1 MPTGCCGDDPT
12 RGTVYGILTTLAYSG
27 FILVLRQT
35 NADLRRPAGPLGR
48 DGEQQLADRRGV
60 ASHHLPHDAET
71 AAAELEAASWRAA
84 GDLRQRQLQHAR
96 RDGVPLGNIAPHPVG
111 TVSAAQEAAFT
122 NARLRWEQVITGDLP
137 NVQMNIP
144 AGACKDAEGEA
155 LVDHPAVN
163 EVIDDLLVYVQVD
176 SIDGP
181 GKVLGSAGPCY
192 IRNTSR
198 LPVFGIMRFDRADL
212 TLMAQNGILGDV
224 ILHELGHVL
233 GFPTIWS
240 DPQFDLLQDTA
251 TSDPYYSGAKGL
263 SAFQLAGGTPVNGVG
278 VPVENTGGEGT
289 RLSHWREAVLA
300 TELMT
305 GFISAG
311 NNPLS
316 AITMVGTTGQGYTDG
331 LRFVQFYFGLPLA
344 MVLISAVFVPIYY
357 RLKVYT
363 AYEFLE
369 QRFDLKALGP
379 NNPVFWHVF
388 AESQRLAYAEGL
400 NDERRMDCP
409 IRRLHLRKHP
419 GSRLDGLDAVDG
431 TADRMQ
437 SALILPPPGQ

>member
-1 MPTGCCGDDPT
+1 MKRLHTCSA
-12 RGTVYGILTTLAYSG
+12 LL
-27 FILVLRQT
+27 
-35 NADLRRPAGPLGR
+35 
-48 DGEQQLADRRGV
+48 
-60 ASHHLPHDAET
+60 
-71 AAAELEAASWRAA
+71 AA
-84 GDLRQRQLQHAR
+84 GLLLGACNDTSFDPQDPATVAVSGSVPTSRAVGQTVTPTVVV
-96 RDGVPLGNIAPHPVG
+96 RDAAGRVVAGAVVTFQVTAGGGSVSSSTVTTNNSGTASVTWTLGPEPGVNTLVATVPGLDPVTFTVTTCGVFCIDIRYVG
-111 TVSAAQEAAFT
+111 TISAAQEAAFT

-137 NVQMNIP
+137 SVQMNIP
-144 AGACKDAEGEA
+144 AGACKDADGEA

-251 TSDPYYSGAKGL
+251 TADPYYSGAKGL

-289 RLSHWREAVLA
+289 RLSHWREAVMA
-300 TELMT
+300 NELMT
-305 GFISAG
+305 GFVSAG

-316 AITMVGTTGQGYTDG
+316 AITIGSLEDIGYTVDYTAADAFTVPTPQQAG
-331 LRFVQFYFGLPLA
+331 WRAASTLRFE
-344 MVLISAVFVPIYY
+344 I
-357 RLKVYT
+357 T
-363 AYEFLE
+363 
-369 QRFDLKALGP
+369 
-379 NNPVFWHVF
+379 
-388 AESQRLAYAEGL
+388 
-400 NDERRMDCP
+400 ERPMAAPR
-409 IRRLHLRKHP
+409 
-419 GSRLDGLDAVDG
+419 
-431 TADRMQ
+431 
-437 SALILPPPGQ
+437 ILP